1 MAIRR
6 RKHVDKVNSFIL
18 VWCGDEREQVSFD
31 GECIN
36 LPPIDVEAK
45 PGPGSPY
52 RMEGAKDRVD
62 LIIPGTVRVSDRHAM
77 IEGNRVKVFDADMF
91 VKWIETI
98 RTELLDRG
106 LFIVDLPEEVE
117 EAKTEGRPLYEKS
130 QDSRARQVLETE
142 LFRRKK
148 WEDKGTPP
156 PPSSSEH
163 IVQWAIKHLNERG
176 SALSM
181 IPTDDIIGALSTGA
195 PTLKDIPAPRPRK
208 EPPSI
213 EKPLDGK
220 RLHQQAL
227 GLGVKLK
234 VLDLNGLL
242 TEDED
247 VMKDVAER
255 IRVKEADLQP
265 AAPAAAP
272 APGG

>member
-6 RKHVDKVNSFIL
+6 KEHVDRVNSYIL
-18 VWCGDEREQVSFD
+18 VWCGDEMEQVSFD
-31 GECIN
+31 GEVIN
-36 LPPIDVEAK
+36 LPPSDVQAK

-52 RMEGAKDRVD
+52 RMEGARDRAD
-62 LIIPGTVRVSDRHAM
+62 LIVPGTVRVSDRHAI
-77 IEGNRVKVFDADMF
+77 IEGNRIKVFDADQF
-91 VKWIETI
+91 VRWIETI
-98 RTELLDRG
+98 RRELLDRG

-130 QDSRARQVLETE
+130 QDARARQVLETE

-148 WEDKGTPP
+148 WEEKGTPP

-176 SALSM
+176 SALSL
-181 IPTDDIIGALSTGA
+181 IPTEEIVGALSIGA
-195 PTLKDIPAPRPRK
+195 PKLTDIPAKLVPK

-213 EKPLDGK
+213 EKPLASQ
-220 RLHQQAL
+220 RLYEQAI

-234 VLDLNGLL
+234 VVDLNGLL
-242 TEDED
+242 TGDEN

-255 IRVKEADLQP
+255 IRVREAELAPAP
-265 AAPAAAP
+265 AAPAA
-272 APGG
+272 PGG